1 MRGEVGSGAVGAL
14 GMGDEH
20 WRLGL
25 FYVNADDARILV
37 PKRHEWMGWTFNF
50 ARKESYL
57 ITAGLLGVAVAAV
70 LRKRWRPKPKAP

>member
-1 MRGEVGSGAVGAL
+1 
-14 GMGDEH
+14 MGDGH

-50 ARKESYL
+50 AHRESYL
-57 ITAGLLGVAVAAV
+57 ITAGLLGGAVAAV